1 LTEPPDEKFGDL
13 YDHILAKMIP
23 GKALSLFYKEA
34 VEEIQTS
41 GMDFIPEYGLGQG
54 IGLSLKDPPLISDS
68 ENRRFDNGMCFTL
81 RLTSRDEKNGA
92 LMKGNTILL
101 SENDPVV
108 LTR

>member
-1 LTEPPDEKFGDL
+1 
-13 YDHILAKMIP
+13 
-23 GKALSLFYKEA
+23 
-34 VEEIQTS
+34 
-41 GMDFIPEYGLGQG
+41 
-54 IGLSLKDPPLISDS
+54 
-68 ENRRFDNGMCFTL
+68 L